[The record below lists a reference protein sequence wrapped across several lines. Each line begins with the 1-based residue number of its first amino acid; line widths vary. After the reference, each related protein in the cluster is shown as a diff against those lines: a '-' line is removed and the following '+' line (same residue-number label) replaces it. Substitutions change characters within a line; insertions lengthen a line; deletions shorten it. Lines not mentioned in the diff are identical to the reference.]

1 MKQIGKGELGK
12 LVSLFYSIILFL
24 VVYNPPIYAGISFS
38 ILAVLFSILIIIS
51 NRKIL
56 HKILSNRSIRSLLRL
71 FLFFS
76 IYFFIVALL
85 NFFITA
91 NDNTIQSIND
101 FLVSYVSFFLVTF
114 AIVIWAIKKNISFDQ
129 LCKLYLEAGIIQIIL
144 VFLCLTSPSIKTIF
158 NEMTVS
164 NTNSEKIS
172 MGYEFESAYRN
183 FGFASTLYDIF
194 GFAMAV
200 LGIMSMAQALKGK
213 KYYYIVSLAFAIA
226 ASINARSAFIIYI
239 AGFMVMILAPKDGK
253 IRAGMI
259 MRATLLLSIVFVGV
273 YFLFSWILKDTSS
286 EQLLWL
292 ASAITETQSLSG
304 GQSEGFY
311 DALFNRFIFFPDG
324 LSLIFGTG
332 MPPHLAINKNSD
344 MGYIQNIWQFGI
356 VGSIMI
362 YAFYIRLFKNAIK
375 KLEWPDKTMLKTI
388 LIMMAIYLV
397 KLTCF
402 GYSQAS
408 VIFGPIC
415 ILATYYGSNN
425 RSIALKK
432 GVEDE

>member
-1 MKQIGKGELGK
+1 MKQISKGELGK

-38 ILAVLFSILIIIS
+38 VLAVLFSILIIIS

-76 IYFFIVALL
+76 FYFFIVALF

-144 VFLCLTSPSIKTIF
+144 VFLCLASPSIKTIF
-158 NEMTVS
+158 NDMTVS

-200 LGIMSMAQALKGK
+200 LGIMSLAQALKGK

-259 MRATLLLSIVFVGV
+259 MRATILLSIIFVGV

-362 YAFYIRLFKNAIK
+362 YAFYIKLFRNAIK

-408 VIFGPIC
+408 VIFGPLC
-415 ILATYYGSNN
+415 FLAIYYGGGRGSVHNVT
-425 RSIALKK
+425 IKQ
-432 GVEDE
+432 